1 MKTSPI
7 MTVIGII
14 TIIPIT
20 AKADPV
26 CTGNCKNYIYR
37 GVYDAFVCDT
47 TYCQCTSTTKY
58 PCWNPCDE
66 NQKCDT
72 TEWNTNPTYPGA
84 EFNILYQCKLDTST
98 GICNIIERNAGF
110 RCITGYYSAPTG
122 SSPPCISCADAT
134 GNTYATSAIN
144 STSITDCYV
153 PANTE
158 FAFSDTTGTGIAYFE
173 TDCTYT
179 Q

>member
-7 MTVIGII
+7 MTIIGII

-58 PCWNPCDE
+58 PCWNPCNDQYGC
-66 NQKCDT
+66 NT
-72 TEWNTNPTYPGA
+72 TQWNETITNGIQIGTV
-84 EFNILYQCKLDTST
+84 YQCQLDTST
-98 GICNIIERNAGF
+98 GLCNITTRSLA
-110 RCITGYYSAPTG
+110 RCAPGYYDPSQGASG
-122 SSPPCISCADAT
+122 SCTSCAEAT
-134 GNTYATSAIN
+134 NNPSATSPH
-144 STSITDCYV
+144 TSFSISACYV